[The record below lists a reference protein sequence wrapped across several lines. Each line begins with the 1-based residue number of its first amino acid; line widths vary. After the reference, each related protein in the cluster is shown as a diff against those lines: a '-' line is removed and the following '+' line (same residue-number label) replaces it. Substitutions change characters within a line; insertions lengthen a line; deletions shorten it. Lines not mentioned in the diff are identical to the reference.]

1 MVQSL
6 LLSNEPSYVNHFKT
20 IFEELWKNGIDG
32 EVRIKDIE
40 AGADLADI
48 EVIHSSSGAR
58 VLYLDLVKSA
68 RNEVLLV
75 FPTTGSFMRQEKM
88 GVIQSCMKAAKEHKV
103 HVRILMA
110 PDKSTEQMVQ
120 NLKQN
125 YPEYINIRYVE
136 EAIGTK
142 GTIHRYLSNSLRT

>member
-1 MVQSL
+1 MSFGVSDKEIAATIEKMEGGRMVQSL

-58 VLYLDLVKSA
+58 VLYLDLLKST

-75 FPTTGSFMRQEKM
+75 FPTTGSFIGQEKM

-103 HVRILMA
+103 HV
-110 PDKSTEQMVQ
+110 
-120 NLKQN
+120 
-125 YPEYINIRYVE
+125 
-136 EAIGTK
+136 
-142 GTIHRYLSNSLRT
+142 